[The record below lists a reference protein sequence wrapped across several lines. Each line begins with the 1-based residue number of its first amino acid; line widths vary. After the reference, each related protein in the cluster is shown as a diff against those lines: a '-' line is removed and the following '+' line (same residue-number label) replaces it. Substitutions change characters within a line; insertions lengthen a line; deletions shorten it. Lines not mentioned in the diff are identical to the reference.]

1 MKPQTDNSK
10 TPVEPV
16 EAPKEE
22 QRQPWKEWLKKDE
35 EMIAHKT
42 INMED
47 LDLIDQTY
55 LLESAPSQGPR
66 RGGGGASSTESD
78 ALRTLEHLRSLLIAL
93 MQLCYIESMVDTRH
107 NTSISLE

>member
-55 LLESAPSQGPR
+55 LLESAPSQTQG
-66 RGGGGASSTESD
+66 
-78 ALRTLEHLRSLLIAL
+78 
-93 MQLCYIESMVDTRH
+93 
-107 NTSISLE
+107 